1 MRGMSAETSFE
12 CLLVILACLLA
23 CLLACYT
30 NSRDDQIFSHLILTF
45 CKEIYAN
52 HNTFNCLIYIF
63 FLFFASIMFFF
74 NLTKLYLI
82 NSPYYF
88 FLVSFCTMGIT
99 KYSKRTEMDLIFP
112 FLSIKTGQISFCS
125 KKRQDETN
133 KTDLALYLSAPA
145 KQLNLFN
152 VSSV

>member
-1 MRGMSAETSFE
+1 
-12 CLLVILACLLA
+12 
-23 CLLACYT
+23 LLACYT

-45 CKEIYAN
+45 CKENCAI

-99 KYSKRTEMDLIFP
+99 KCSKRTEKDHIFP
-112 FLSIKTGQISFCS
+112 FLSIKTGQISFCL
-125 KKRQDETN
+125 KKQQDETN
-133 KTDLALYLSAPA
+133 KTDLALFSHFP
-145 KQLNLFN
+145 
-152 VSSV
+152 